1 MSELKFIRDK
11 KFNGLLVPV
20 FILLDDLEQPIGV
33 IKNGKTLIITLEGS
47 HQIRLAWQ
55 VSTDPKDTYKTSE
68 PVFINEANLNR
79 TILIKN
85 KYSFKHG
92 SIFYLEQA

>member
-11 KFNGLLVPV
+11 KFNGLFVPV

-33 IKNGKTLIITLEGS
+33 IKNGKTVIITLEGN
-47 HQIRLAWQ
+47 HQIRLGWQ
-55 VSTDPKDTYKTSE
+55 VSTDPKGTYKASE
-68 PVFINEANLNR
+68 PIYIDQAHSNQ
-79 TILIKN
+79 TIFVKN

>member
-1 MSELKFIRDK
+1 MIRDK

-20 FILLDDLEQPIGV
+20 FILLDDLDQPIGV
-33 IKNGKTLIITLEGS
+33 IKNGKTLHITLDGE

-55 VSTDPKDTYKTSE
+55 VSTDSKGTYKISE
-68 PVFINEANLNR
+68 PLCINSSHMNQ
-79 TILIKN
+79 TIFVRN
-85 KYSFKHG
+85 KYSFRHG